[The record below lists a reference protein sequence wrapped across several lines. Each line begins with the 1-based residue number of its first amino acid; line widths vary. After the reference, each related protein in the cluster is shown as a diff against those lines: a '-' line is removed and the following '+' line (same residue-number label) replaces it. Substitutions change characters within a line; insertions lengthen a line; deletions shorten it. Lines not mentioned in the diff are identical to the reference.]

1 MFISAKFFIT
11 SPILYNVANIFN
23 KKVVLMKVH
32 LRVFVEVENLGKI
45 MNILSD
51 KGVTGFYIVEYK
63 GISPQEW
70 EGFSIKEDPKSAIS
84 VIRDS
89 ARDAILVCSV
99 LNEEIVDSII
109 SEIAETME
117 NERYT
122 IVEVPI
128 RRIVVNS
135 PK

>member
-1 MFISAKFFIT
+1 
-11 SPILYNVANIFN
+11 
-23 KKVVLMKVH
+23 MKVH

-51 KGVTGFYIVEYK
+51 SGVTGFYIVEYK

-70 EGFSIKEDPKSAIS
+70 QGFSIKEDPASAIS
-84 VIRDS
+84 VIHDS

-99 LNEEIVDSII
+99 VDEEKVDNII
-109 SEIAETME
+109 SEVSKSLK

-128 RRIVVNS
+128 RRIIVNS
-135 PK
+135 PKEV

>member
-1 MFISAKFFIT
+1 
-11 SPILYNVANIFN
+11 
-23 KKVVLMKVH
+23 MKVH
-32 LRVFVEVENLGKI
+32 LRVFLEVENLGKV

-51 KGVTGFYIVEYK
+51 AGVTGFYIVEYK

-70 EGFSIKEDPKSAIS
+70 QGFAIKEDPKSAIA
-84 VIRDS
+84 VIRDA
-89 ARDAILVCSV
+89 ARDAILVCS
-99 LNEEIVDSII
+99 IVDEEKVDHII
-109 SEIAETME
+109 KEMDISLK

-128 RRIVVNS
+128 RRIIVNS

>member
-1 MFISAKFFIT
+1 
-11 SPILYNVANIFN
+11 
-23 KKVVLMKVH
+23 MKVH

-51 KGVTGFYIVEYK
+51 SGVTGFYIVEYK

-70 EGFSIKEDPKSAIS
+70 QGFSIKEDPESAIA

-99 LNEEIVDSII
+99 VDEEKVDKII
-109 SEIAETME
+109 SEVSESLKD
-117 NERYT
+117 ERYT

-128 RRIVVNS
+128 RRIIVNS
-135 PK
+135 PKEV